1 MPSDRYVF
9 HFLEAVKAIHRRL
22 LADVDVLDITA
33 WILRTPMPV
42 KEINQ
47 KYLAKF
53 KDLLVPEEG
62 EDESEEDEDD
72 EGEEA
77 EDKKDEED
85 EDSDVARPL
94 PTEDY
99 ISYFDAV
106 PGLGSGIRVLV
117 QVPTEAGATSCCA
130 ISATRCSRQPKASTP
145 MIW

>member
-1 MPSDRYVF
+1 MCPPKALIAVF

-33 WILRTPMPV
+33 WILCTSKPV

-77 EDKKDEED
+77 EDKKDED

-94 PTEDY
+94 PTEDH
-99 ISYFDAV
+99 ISHFDAV
-106 PGLGSGIRVLV
+106 PGLGRRIRVLV
-117 QVPTEAGATSCCA
+117 QVPTEAGAT
-130 ISATRCSRQPKASTP
+130 
-145 MIW
+145 

>member
-33 WILRTPMPV
+33 WILRTPKPV

-72 EGEEA
+72 EGEET
-77 EDKKDEED
+77 EDKK
-85 EDSDVARPL
+85 RRRRR
-94 PTEDY
+94 
-99 ISYFDAV
+99 
-106 PGLGSGIRVLV
+106 GLGCGK
-117 QVPTEAGATSCCA
+117 ATPNGGPNIA
-130 ISATRCSRQPKASTP
+130 FRCGSWARQ
-145 MIW
+145 